1 MRRWRKVLILVS
13 LAGMIASTRVSLSL
27 NAIVPKLV
35 AGLPFLVAG
44 LMIPY
49 LLLRNV
55 RFRRG
60 LTSAMLV
67 LLALIVG
74 SGSIFGILYAI
85 GGWMPFYAT
94 YFGTDLL
101 LVLWLFLAI
110 YAFQD
115 VDEPEGRRE
124 VIRLFAITVFAV
136 LANTVYSTLSSSLLE
151 IYFLGIGGMHQIVP
165 SFFLSY
171 LLVRLVGREGR
182 SGWRRRVAIGA
193 AVAAM
198 LLLIPIYLLGYQRAA
213 LLAFLTTL
221 MTAAALV
228 VVSLVRRPALAM
240 GIVLIFAGLAVA
252 AGPIIGPRF
261 KETRFY
267 KLTIQTEFHRE
278 ESSFARVLE
287 ASDAFEFM
295 ADQPVYPLIG
305 FGHGATYRPNA
316 SFMAPNVTPEGV
328 VHNIHIG
335 PVLLFFR
342 YGIFGAALW
351 GMMAWVLVR
360 GFFRLRSL
368 LEEFSIMHPA
378 PPHVTRDLMLF
389 LTAYFVFLA
398 LFMVFFTMNIMIDPV
413 MGIAL
418 GIVVYM
424 IDRVPTLRWMERDGA
439 PAGAHLEPAT

>member
-1 MRRWRKVLILVS
+1 MRRWRKVLVLVS

-44 LMIPY
+44 LMVPY
-49 LLLRNV
+49 LLLRDI

-60 LTSAMLV
+60 LTSTMLV
-67 LLALIVG
+67 LLALIVV
-74 SGSIFGILYAI
+74 SGSVFGVLYAI
-85 GGWMPFYAT
+85 GGWAPFYTT
-94 YFGTDLL
+94 YYGTDLL
-101 LVLWLFLAI
+101 LILWFFLAI

-124 VIRLFAITVFAV
+124 IIRLFTITVFAV
-136 LANTVYSTLSSSLLE
+136 LANTIYSTLSSSLLE
-151 IYFLGIGGMHQIVP
+151 TYFLGIGGMHQIVP
-165 SFFLSY
+165 SFILSY
-171 LLVRLVGREGR
+171 LLVRLVGRDGE

-193 AVAAM
+193 SVVAM

-221 MTAAALV
+221 MTAVALV
-228 VVSLVRRPALAM
+228 IVSLVRRPALAM
-240 GIVLIFAGLAVA
+240 GIILVFVGLSFA
-252 AGPIIGPRF
+252 AGPIVGPRF

-267 KLTIQTEFHRE
+267 RLTLQTDFRRE

-287 ASDAFEFM
+287 ARDAFKFM
-295 ADQPVYPLIG
+295 ADQPIYPLIG
-305 FGHGATYRPNA
+305 FGHGATYKPDE
-316 SFMAPNVTPEGV
+316 SFMTPNVTAEGT

-335 PVLLFFR
+335 PVLLYFR

-351 GMMAWVLVR
+351 GMMIWVLAR

-368 LEEFSIMHPA
+368 LEEFSVMRSA

-424 IDRVPTLRWMERDGA
+424 IDRVPTLRSVEDEGSPTGTR
-439 PAGAHLEPAT
+439 LEPAT